1 MRKEDEITHIP
12 ELLERLK
19 SFHEEA
25 GSYTE
30 RLKNIQAGEESE
42 REQIEQAY
50 QDFEKI
56 YVNTIGIL
64 ADAIDSRSKYTSG
77 HSSRV
82 RYYVEMMGKKL
93 NLQEDEIKTLCM
105 SAILHD
111 IGRMGINNS
120 IWEKPGGLTKE
131 EYEVVKSYPEESAD
145 ILASITLLKSVSIIV
160 RHHRENYDGT
170 GYPDHL
176 KGEEIPLCARIL
188 SVVDAFDAMTSKR
201 PYRDRID
208 PVVAIEEIKS
218 KKGTQFDP
226 VIVDTFV
233 SLWQKMY
240 G

>member
-1 MRKEDEITHIP
+1 MKKEDKTTHIP

-19 SFHEEA
+19 LFHEEA

-30 RLKNIQAGEESE
+30 RLKNIQTGEELE
-42 REQIEQAY
+42 REHLEKAY

-56 YVNTIGIL
+56 YINTISIL
-64 ADAIDSRSKYTSG
+64 SDAIDARSKYTSG

-82 RYYVEMMGKKL
+82 RHYVEMMGKKL
-93 NLQEDEIKTLCM
+93 DLQEDELKTFCL
-105 SAILHD
+105 AATLHD
-111 IGRMGINNS
+111 IGRMGINNA

-145 ILASITLLKSVSIIV
+145 ILVSISLLKSVSIIV

-176 KGEEIPLCARIL
+176 KGEEIPLGARIL
-188 SVVDAFDAMTSKR
+188 SVIDAFDAMISER
-201 PYRDRID
+201 PYRERID
-208 PVVAIEEIKS
+208 PEVAIEELKN

-226 VIVDTFV
+226 AIVDTFI

>member
-1 MRKEDEITHIP
+1 MKKEDKITHIP

-42 REQIEQAY
+42 REQLKKAY
-50 QDFEKI
+50 QDFERI
-56 YVNTIGIL
+56 YINTIGIL
-64 ADAIDSRSKYTSG
+64 VDAIDSRSKWTSG

-82 RYYVEMMGKKL
+82 RHYVEMLAKKL
-93 NLQEDEIKTLCM
+93 NLPEDEIKTLCL
-105 SAILHD
+105 AATLHD
-111 IGRMGINNS
+111 IGRMGINS
-120 IWEKPGGLTKE
+120 TIWEKPGGLTKE
-131 EYEVVKSYPEESAD
+131 EYEVVKGYPQESAD
-145 ILASITLLKSVSIIV
+145 ILVSIALLKTVSTIV

-176 KGEEIPLCARIL
+176 KGEEIPLGARIL
-188 SVVDAFDAMTSKR
+188 SVVDAFDAMTSER

-208 PVVAIEEIKS
+208 PEVAIEELKN
-218 KKGTQFDP
+218 KKETQFDP

-233 SLWQKMY
+233 EIWQKMY